1 MTDGLR
7 PSSLRKRSAILEAA
21 EQVFLRDGYLGANM
35 DELTSLSGVS
45 KQTVYAHF
53 GSKEALFVELVE
65 SMTRGAGDGVH
76 TDDLPD
82 PTSSADLRMALTD
95 YAVRQLT
102 AVMAPRI
109 LRLRRLVIGEESRFP
124 ELARVLWENGPARA
138 MEALAGHISRLTEQG
153 WLVTTDPLA
162 AATYLNW
169 LVMGEPVN
177 RAMLLGDEALPDS
190 AVLEAHSAEAVRIF
204 LAAFA
209 AVEQSGKRIAPPAAG
224 ARGAIEGW
232 DSAGPDQ

>member
-35 DELTSLSGVS
+35 DELTALSGVS

-53 GSKEALFVELVE
+53 GSKEGLFVELVE
-65 SMTRGAGDGVH
+65 SMTRGAGDDVH
-76 TDDLPD
+76 TDALPD
-82 PTSSADLRMALTD
+82 PSSRDDLRTALTD

-102 AVMAPRI
+102 AVMSPRI

-138 MEALAGHISRLTEQG
+138 VEALAEHVARLTDLG
-153 WLVTTDPLA
+153 WLATADPHA

-177 RAMLLGDEALPDS
+177 RAMLLGDEALPD
-190 AVLEAHSAEAVRIF
+190 ATATREHCGEAVRIF
-204 LAAFA
+204 LAAY
-209 AVEQSGKRIAPPAAG
+209 AVPGQPLRAS
-224 ARGAIEGW
+224 
-232 DSAGPDQ
+232 

>member
-7 PSSLRKRSAILEAA
+7 PSSLRKRTAILAAA
-21 EQVFLRDGYLGANM
+21 EQVFLRDGYVGANM
-35 DELTSLSGVS
+35 DEVTALSGVS

-76 TDDLPD
+76 IDDLPS
-82 PTSSADLRMALTD
+82 PTSSTDLEAALTD

-102 AVMAPRI
+102 AVMEPRI

-138 MEALAGHISRLTEQG
+138 MNALAGHISGLTEQG
-153 WLVTTDPLA
+153 WLVTADPHA
-162 AATYLNW
+162 SATFLNW

-177 RAMLLGDEALPDS
+177 RAMLLGDEAVPER
-190 AVLEAHSAEAVRIF
+190 AAIEAHCVEAVRIF

-209 AVEQSGKRIAPPAAG
+209 AVERPDARIAPPAG
-224 ARGAIEGW
+224 EARGAIEGW

>member
-7 PSSLRKRSAILEAA
+7 PSSLRKRAAILEAA

-35 DELTSLSGVS
+35 DELTALSGVS

-82 PTSSADLRMALTD
+82 PSSPDQLRAALTD

-102 AVMAPRI
+102 AVMSPRI

-138 MEALAGHISRLTEQG
+138 VDALAGHLTRLTDQG
-153 WLVTTDPLA
+153 WLTTADPRA

-169 LVMGEPVN
+169 LIMGEPVN
-177 RAMLLGDEALPDS
+177 RAMLLGDESLPDDGYTT
-190 AVLEAHSAEAVRIF
+190 AHCAEAVRIF
-204 LAAFA
+204 LAAYGPS
-209 AVEQSGKRIAPPAAG
+209 EH
-224 ARGAIEGW
+224 ARTA
-232 DSAGPDQ
+232 S

>member
-1 MTDGLR
+1 MTDNLR

-21 EQVFLRDGYLGANM
+21 EQVFLRDGYPGANM

-53 GSKEALFVELVE
+53 GSKEGLFVELVE

-82 PTSSADLRMALTD
+82 PSSVADLRASLAD

-102 AVMAPRI
+102 AVMHPRI
-109 LRLRRLVIGEESRFP
+109 LRLRRLVIGEEARFP
-124 ELARVLWENGPARA
+124 QLARVLWEHGPQRA
-138 MEALAGHISRLTEQG
+138 VEALAGHIARLSDHG
-153 WLVTTDPLA
+153 WLDTTDPRA
-162 AATYLNW
+162 AASSLNW

-177 RAMLLGDEALPDS
+177 KAMLLGDGDLPDT
-190 AVLEAHSAEAVRIF
+190 ATIRRHCEEAVRIF
-204 LAAFA
+204 LAAFGT
-209 AVEQSGKRIAPPAAG
+209 SGPTG
-224 ARGAIEGW
+224 
-232 DSAGPDQ
+232 

>member
-1 MTDGLR
+1 MSDGLR
-7 PSSLRKRSAILEAA
+7 PSSVRKRQAILAAA
-21 EQVFLRDGYLGANM
+21 EQVFLRDGYVGANM
-35 DELTSLSGVS
+35 DELAALSGCS

-53 GSKEALFVELVE
+53 GSKEGLFVDLVQ
-65 SMTRGAGDGVH
+65 SMTRGAGDGIH

-82 PTSSADLRMALTD
+82 PASRADLQAALTD

-102 AVMAPRI
+102 AVLTPRI

-138 MEALAGHISRLTEQG
+138 MTALAGHLGRLDDQG
-153 WLVTTDPLA
+153 WLRADDPSA

-177 RAMLLGDEALPDS
+177 RAMLLGDDAVPD
-190 AVLEAHSAEAVRIF
+190 AAAINRHCAEAVRIF
-204 LAAFA
+204 LAGH
-209 AVEQSGKRIAPPAAG
+209 AVTDG
-224 ARGAIEGW
+224 
-232 DSAGPDQ
+232 

>member
-7 PSSLRKRSAILEAA
+7 PSSLRKRTAILEAA

-35 DELTSLSGVS
+35 DELTALSGVS

-65 SMTRGAGDGVH
+65 SMTRGAGDAVH

-82 PTSSADLRMALTD
+82 PTSPADLRATLTD

-102 AVMAPRI
+102 AVLAPRI

-138 MEALAGHISRLTEQG
+138 MDALAGHVARLSELG
-153 WLVTTDPLA
+153 WLVTVDPRSA
-162 AATYLNW
+162 ASYLNW

-177 RAMLLGDEALPDS
+177 RAMLLGDEDLPDTA
-190 AVLEAHSAEAVRIF
+190 AVRDHCAEAVRIF
-204 LAAFA
+204 LA
-209 AVEQSGKRIAPPAAG
+209 GYG
-224 ARGAIEGW
+224 ARRQGG
-232 DSAGPDQ
+232 

>member
-35 DELTSLSGVS
+35 DELTALSGVS

-53 GSKEALFVELVE
+53 GSKEGLFVELVE
-65 SMTRGAGDGVH
+65 SMTRGAGDDVH
-76 TDDLPD
+76 TDALPD
-82 PTSSADLRMALTD
+82 PSSRDDLRTALTD

-102 AVMAPRI
+102 AVMSPRI

-124 ELARVLWENGPARA
+124 DLARVLWENGPARA
-138 MEALAGHISRLTEQG
+138 VEALAGHVARLTDRG
-153 WLVTTDPLA
+153 WLAAADPHA

-177 RAMLLGDEALPDS
+177 RAMLLGDEALPD
-190 AVLEAHSAEAVRIF
+190 ATATRAHCAEAVRIF

-209 AVEQSGKRIAPPAAG
+209 VPEQRLRAS
-224 ARGAIEGW
+224 
-232 DSAGPDQ
+232 

>member
-35 DELTSLSGVS
+35 DELTALSGVS

-53 GSKEALFVELVE
+53 GSKEGLFVELVE

-76 TDDLPD
+76 TDELPD
-82 PTSSADLRMALTD
+82 PSSAPDDLRLALTD

-102 AVMAPRI
+102 AVLAPRI
-109 LRLRRLVIGEESRFP
+109 LRLRRLVIGEEARFP

-138 MEALAGHISRLTEQG
+138 DGCAGGATSPGSR
-153 WLVTTDPLA
+153 V
-162 AATYLNW
+162 
-169 LVMGEPVN
+169 
-177 RAMLLGDEALPDS
+177 RAG
-190 AVLEAHSAEAVRIF
+190 
-204 LAAFA
+204 
-209 AVEQSGKRIAPPAAG
+209 
-224 ARGAIEGW
+224 
-232 DSAGPDQ
+232 

>member
-7 PSSLRKRSAILEAA
+7 PSSLRKRAAILAAA

-35 DELTSLSGVS
+35 DEVTALSGVS

-53 GSKEALFVELVE
+53 GSKESLFVELVE

-76 TDDLPD
+76 TDVLPD
-82 PTSSADLRMALTD
+82 PTSSADLRGALTD

-102 AVMAPRI
+102 AVLAPRI

-138 MEALAGHISRLTEQG
+138 MDALAGHVARLTEQG
-153 WLVTTDPLA
+153 WLVAADPRA

-177 RAMLLGDEALPDS
+177 RAMLLGDETLPD
-190 AVLEAHSAEAVRIF
+190 ATATRAHCGEAVRIF
-204 LAAFA
+204 LAAY
-209 AVEQSGKRIAPPAAG
+209 AVPEQPLRAS
-224 ARGAIEGW
+224 
-232 DSAGPDQ
+232 

>member
-7 PSSLRKRSAILEAA
+7 PSSLRKRSAILDAA
-21 EQVFLRDGYLGANM
+21 EQVFLRDGYVGANM
-35 DELTSLSGVS
+35 DELTALSGVS

-53 GSKEALFVELVE
+53 GSKEGLFVELVT

-82 PTSSADLRMALTD
+82 PSSPEELRSALVD

-102 AVMAPRI
+102 AVLTPRI

-124 ELARVLWENGPARA
+124 ELARVLWQNGPERA
-138 MEALAGHISRLTEQG
+138 VGALAGHVARLDELG
-153 WLVTTDPLA
+153 WLVAADPRG

-177 RAMLLGDEALPDS
+177 RAMLLGDEDLRDVAG
-190 AVLEAHSAEAVRIF
+190 ARAHCEEAVRIF
-204 LAAFA
+204 LAAYGTPGA
-209 AVEQSGKRIAPPAAG
+209 AR
-224 ARGAIEGW
+224 
-232 DSAGPDQ
+232 

>member
-7 PSSLRKRSAILEAA
+7 PSSLRKRAAILEAA

-35 DELTSLSGVS
+35 DELTALSGVS

-82 PTSSADLRMALTD
+82 PSSPDQLRAALTD

-102 AVMAPRI
+102 AVMSPRI
-109 LRLRRLVIGEESRFP
+109 LRLRRVVIGEESRFP

-138 MEALAGHISRLTEQG
+138 MDALAGHLARLTDQG
-153 WLVTTDPLA
+153 WLTTADPRA

-169 LVMGEPVN
+169 LIMGEPVN
-177 RAMLLGDEALPDS
+177 RAMLLGDESLPDDGNTT
-190 AVLEAHSAEAVRIF
+190 AHCAEAVRIF
-204 LAAFA
+204 LAAYGPS
-209 AVEQSGKRIAPPAAG
+209 EH
-224 ARGAIEGW
+224 ARTA
-232 DSAGPDQ
+232 S

>member
-1 MTDGLR
+1 MTDRLR
-7 PSSLRKRSAILEAA
+7 PSSLRKRAAILAAA

-35 DELTSLSGVS
+35 DEVTALSGVS

-53 GSKEALFVELVE
+53 GSKESLFVELVE

-82 PTSSADLRMALTD
+82 PTSSADLRVALTY
-95 YAVRQLT
+95 YAVRQLA
-102 AVMAPRI
+102 AVLAPRI

-138 MEALAGHISRLTEQG
+138 VDALAGHVARLTEQG
-153 WLVTTDPLA
+153 WLVAADPRA

-177 RAMLLGDEALPDS
+177 RAMLLGDEVVPER
-190 AVLEAHSAEAVRIF
+190 AVIEAHCAEAVRIF

-209 AVEQSGKRIAPPAAG
+209 TVERSGKRIAPLAG
-224 ARGAIEGW
+224 EARGAIEGW
-232 DSAGPDQ
+232 ASAGRDQ

>member
-35 DELTSLSGVS
+35 DELAALSGVS

-82 PTSSADLRMALTD
+82 PSSAADLRLALSD

-102 AVMAPRI
+102 AVLTPRI
-109 LRLRRLVIGEESRFP
+109 LRLRRLVIGEEVRFP
-124 ELARVLWENGPARA
+124 QLARVLWENGPARA
-138 MEALAGHISRLTEQG
+138 VDALGSHIARLADQG
-153 WLVTTDPLA
+153 WLVTSNPRV
-162 AATYLNW
+162 AATHLNW

-177 RAMLLGDEALPDS
+177 RAMLLGDESVPDT
-190 AVLEAHSAEAVRIF
+190 AATEAHCAEAVRIF
-204 LAAFA
+204 LAAYG
-209 AVEQSGKRIAPPAAG
+209 VPERS
-224 ARGAIEGW
+224 
-232 DSAGPDQ
+232 

>member
-1 MTDGLR
+1 MTDRLR

-35 DELTSLSGVS
+35 DEVTALSGVS

-76 TDDLPD
+76 THELRD
-82 PTSSADLRMALTD
+82 PSSPADLRVALTD

-102 AVMAPRI
+102 AVMSARI

-124 ELARVLWENGPARA
+124 QLARVLWENGPARA
-138 MEALAGHISRLTEQG
+138 VDALADHISRLSEQG
-153 WLVTTDPLA
+153 WLDTANPRA

-177 RAMLLGDEALPDS
+177 RAMLLGDEAVPDL
-190 AVLEAHSAEAVRIF
+190 AVIEAHCAEAVRIF
-204 LAAFA
+204 LAAFTA
-209 AVEQSGKRIAPPAAG
+209 TERSGKRIAPPTG
-224 ARGAIEGW
+224 EARGAIEGC
-232 DSAGPDQ
+232 DSAGRDQ